1 MSKGWIAFFPLTA
14 ACALMV
20 SCAGEKVDHS
30 KPTQAARPGLK
41 ERLEKSIA
49 YSYRQNKEGE
59 WVTKIDNRSSYDSQ
73 RDTPYFK
80 DKLEP
85 MERYKT
91 GDYAKKSWWG
101 SKEYGK
107 KSYEGNTDGSR
118 FRKQAQQ
125 DGKVARYDGKAARTT
140 DPFKT
145 NTLPRETARESR
157 NPAIDKPNN
166 AYTESQRKTYKAP
179 SVIDWKEQRSM
190 DIDQSRSILGR

>member
-14 ACALMV
+14 ACALIV
-20 SCAGEKVDHS
+20 SCAGEKVDNS
-30 KPTQAARPGLK
+30 KPTQAERPGLQ
-41 ERLEKSIA
+41 ERLSENAGYKQNEK
-49 YSYRQNKEGE
+49 GE
-59 WVTKIDNRSSYDSQ
+59 WVPKIDKRSSYESQ

-118 FRKQAQQ
+118 FQKQAQQ
-125 DGKVARYDGKAARTT
+125 DGQVARYDGQAARSS

-145 NTLPRETARESR
+145 NTLPRESALESR
-157 NPAIDKPNN
+157 NPAIDRPTN
-166 AYTESQRKTYKAP
+166 ALIESQRKTYKAP
-179 SVIDWKEQRSM
+179 SVIDWKEQRSLNL
-190 DIDQSRSILGR
+190 DQSKGILGR

>member
-1 MSKGWIAFFPLTA
+1 
-14 ACALMV
+14 MV
-20 SCAGEKVDHS
+20 SCAEEKVDNS
-30 KPTQAARPGLK
+30 KPTEAARPGLQ
-41 ERLEKSIA
+41 ERLSESAGYKQNEK
-49 YSYRQNKEGE
+49 GE
-59 WVTKIDNRSSYDSQ
+59 WVPKTDKRSSYDSQ

-80 DKLEP
+80 DKLDT

-107 KSYEGNTDGSR
+107 KRYEGDTDGSR
-118 FRKQAQQ
+118 FQTKARQ
-125 DGKVARYDGKAARTT
+125 DGQVARDNGKAARSS

-145 NTLPRETARESR
+145 NTLPRESARESG
-157 NPAIDKPNN
+157 NPAIDRPTN

-190 DIDQSRSILGR
+190 DMDQSKSILGR

>member
-1 MSKGWIAFFPLTA
+1 MSNDWIARFLLTT
-14 ACALMV
+14 ACALMA
-20 SCAGEKVDHS
+20 SCAEENVDNS
-30 KPTQAARPGLK
+30 KPTQAARPGLQ
-41 ERLEKSIA
+41 ERLSESAGYKQNEK
-49 YSYRQNKEGE
+49 GE
-59 WVTKIDNRSSYDSQ
+59 WVPKSDKRSSYDSQ

-80 DKLEP
+80 DKLET

-118 FRKQAQQ
+118 FQKQARQ
-125 DGKVARYDGKAARTT
+125 DGQVARDNGKAARSS

-145 NTLPRETARESR
+145 NTLPRESALESR
-157 NPAIDKPNN
+157 NPAIDRPTN
-166 AYTESQRKTYKAP
+166 ALIESQRKTYKAP

-190 DIDQSRSILGR
+190 NMDQSRSILGR

>member
-14 ACALMV
+14 TCALMV
-20 SCAGEKVDHS
+20 SCAGEKVDNS
-30 KPTQAARPGLK
+30 RPTQAARPGLQ
-41 ERLEKSIA
+41 ERLSENAGYKQNEK
-49 YSYRQNKEGE
+49 GE
-59 WVTKIDNRSSYDSQ
+59 WIPKIDKRSSYDSQ

-80 DKLEP
+80 DKLET

-107 KSYEGNTDGSR
+107 KSYLGDTDGSR
-118 FRKQAQQ
+118 FRKQARQEGQ
-125 DGKVARYDGKAARTT
+125 VARDNGKAVRSS

-145 NTLPRETARESR
+145 NTLPSETARESR
-157 NPAIDKPNN
+157 NPAIDKPKN
-166 AYTESQRKTYKAP
+166 ALIESQRKTYKAP

-190 DIDQSRSILGR
+190 DIDQSKSILGR

>member
-20 SCAGEKVDHS
+20 SCAEDKVDHS
-30 KPTQAARPGLK
+30 KPTQAARPGLQ
-41 ERLEKSIA
+41 ERLSENAGYKQNEK
-49 YSYRQNKEGE
+49 GE
-59 WVTKIDNRSSYDSQ
+59 WVPKIDKRSSYDSQ

-80 DKLEP
+80 DKLET

-118 FRKQAQQ
+118 FRKQARQ
-125 DGKVARYDGKAARTT
+125 DGKVARYDGKAAKTT

-145 NTLPRETARESR
+145 NTLPSKTARESR
-157 NPAIDKPNN
+157 NPAIDKPKN

-190 DIDQSRSILGR
+190 DIDQSKSILGR

>member
-1 MSKGWIAFFPLTA
+1 MIKGWIACFPLTA

-20 SCAGEKVDHS
+20 SCAEEKVDKS
-30 KPTQAARPGLK
+30 KPTQAARPGLT
-41 ERLEKSIA
+41 ERLSESAGYKQNEK
-49 YSYRQNKEGE
+49 GE
-59 WVTKIDNRSSYDSQ
+59 WVPKSDKRSSYDSQ

-80 DKLEP
+80 DKLET
-85 MERYKT
+85 MDRYKT

-118 FRKQAQQ
+118 FQKQARQ
-125 DGKVARYDGKAARTT
+125 DGQVARDNGKAARSS

-145 NTLPRETARESR
+145 NTLPSESALESR
-157 NPAIDKPNN
+157 NPAIDRPTN
-166 AYTESQRKTYKAP
+166 ALIEGQRKTYKAP

-190 DIDQSRSILGR
+190 NMDQSRSILGR

>member
-1 MSKGWIAFFPLTA
+1 MSNRRTASLLLTA
-14 ACALMV
+14 GCAFMV
-20 SCAGEKVDHS
+20 SCAEEKVDNS
-30 KPTQAARPGLK
+30 KPTEAARPGLQ
-41 ERLEKSIA
+41 ERLSESAGYKQNEK
-49 YSYRQNKEGE
+49 GE
-59 WVTKIDNRSSYDSQ
+59 WVPKSDKRSSYDSQ

-80 DKLEP
+80 DKLDT

-107 KSYEGNTDGSR
+107 KPYEGDTDGSR
-118 FRKQAQQ
+118 FQTKARQ
-125 DGKVARYDGKAARTT
+125 DGQVARDNGKAARSS

-145 NTLPRETARESR
+145 NTLPRESARESG
-157 NPAIDKPNN
+157 NPAIDRPTN

-190 DIDQSRSILGR
+190 DMDQSKSILGR